1 MQETWVRS
9 LGWENP
15 LEEGK
20 ETTPVFLPEESHG
33 QRSLV
38 GYGQRSL
45 VGYSKWGHKESDM
58 TETKPA
64 HVQPLPNFD
73 PPALPHKDTF
83 DYSGLIQI
91 IWDNLLSCDP

>member
-45 VGYSKWGHKESDM
+45 VGYGQRSLVGYSK
-58 TETKPA
+58 
-64 HVQPLPNFD
+64 
-73 PPALPHKDTF
+73 
-83 DYSGLIQI
+83 
-91 IWDNLLSCDP
+91 